1 VVIRKKARRSITH
14 GDGGAVELGRVG
26 RRRGARAVATAA
38 AAAAADAPNAALG
51 VGARVYKGD
60 ALVGR

>member
-38 AAAAADAPNAALG
+38 AAAANAPNAALDG
-51 VGARVYKGD
+51 CEG
-60 ALVGR
+60 L